1 MKKIVV
7 VLAVLVTGISHAQNV
22 GIGTDMPAS
31 KLTING
37 TDPDIGFMNN
47 GLAHGFIKANG
58 VNLTIGTAS
67 DNPTGKLIL
76 GTKDNNHFNID
87 HLGRVSIGTN
97 SNFDASFK
105 LNGTSPIFG
114 FLHEE
119 VQKGFLRLAGD
130 NFKMGTYPFN
140 SGKIVFSPKNVD
152 KIWIDEDGLMGIGTA
167 TPVSEL
173 TINGT
178 NPYIQIQNNASNK
191 GFLQAIGNDL
201 KLGTNSTNT
210 TGNLVLQTKLLDRMT
225 INENGQV
232 GIGTTN
238 PSSILSINSTDPI
251 VQLKNDDVD
260 KAFLQLV
267 GSDFKMGTN
276 SSNDYGRTIFRNNG
290 IDRMVVNYDGKV
302 GIGTMFP
309 YQTLTLN
316 ATTPSLGLSI
326 GESLYGS
333 VSVDNVSKDLIIEK
347 SSLGSGKIVINA
359 NGGSGWSIH
368 MTENGY
374 FHYGSGLTPTGYPF
388 SSQGKILA
396 PEFVALAVNSWPDYV
411 FEKNYNLMPLAEVK
425 KHIDHYHHL
434 PNIPPASQI
443 EKEGIPL
450 GDISKRLMEKIEELT
465 LYILQQQEQIDEL
478 KKLVQPQKKND

>member
-1 MKKIVV
+1 MKKIVLW
-7 VLAVLVTGISHAQNV
+7 LAVFITGTAHAQNV

-58 VNLTIGTAS
+58 VNFTIGTAS
-67 DNPTGKLIL
+67 DNPTGKLVL

-87 HLGRVSIGTN
+87 YLGRVSIGTN
-97 SNFDASFK
+97 SSFDASFK
-105 LNGTSPIFG
+105 LNGTSPTFG

-119 VQKGFLRLAGD
+119 VQKGFIRLGGD
-130 NFKMGTYPFN
+130 NFKFGTYPGN

-152 KIWIDEDGLMGIGTA
+152 KIWIDEDGQMGIGTS

-178 NPYIQIQNNASNK
+178 NPYIQLQNGASNK
-191 GFLQAIGNDL
+191 GFLQAMGNNL
-201 KLGTNSTNT
+201 KIGTNSTNT
-210 TGNLVLQTKLLDRMT
+210 TGSLVMQTQLVDRMT
-225 INENGQV
+225 IDETGQV
-232 GIGTTN
+232 GIGTTS

-251 VQLKNDDVD
+251 VQLKNDNVD

-267 GSDFKMGTN
+267 GSDFKLGTN
-276 SSNDYGRTIFRNNG
+276 STNDYGRTIFRNNG

-302 GIGTMFP
+302 GIGTLFP

-316 ATTPSLGLSI
+316 ATSPSLGLSI

-333 VSVDNVSKDLIIEK
+333 VSVENASKDFIIEK

-374 FHYGSGLTPTGYPF
+374 FHYGSGLTPGGYPF
-388 SSQGKILA
+388 SSQGKVLA
-396 PEFVALAVNSWPDYV
+396 PEFVALAVNNWPDYV
-411 FEKNYNLMPLAEVK
+411 FDKKYQLMPLAEVK
-425 KHIDHYHHL
+425 KYIEQHSHL
-434 PNIPPASQI
+434 PNIPPAAQL
-443 EKEGIPL
+443 EKEGVPL
-450 GDISKRLMEKIEELT
+450 GDISKKLMEKVEELT

-478 KKLVQPQKKND
+478 KKLVLLQKKND

>member
-1 MKKIVV
+1 MKKIIV
-7 VLAVLVTGISHAQNV
+7 VLAVFISGITQAQNV

-114 FLHEE
+114 FLHDE
-119 VQKGFLRLAGD
+119 VQKGFIRLGGD
-130 NFKMGTYPFN
+130 NFKFGTYPGN
-140 SGKIVFSPKNVD
+140 TGKIIFSPKNID

-201 KLGTNSTNT
+201 KIGTNSTNT

-225 INENGQV
+225 ITENGQV
-232 GIGTTN
+232 GIGTTA
-238 PSSILSINSTDPI
+238 PSSALTINGANPILQLQNNDIDKGFLQISGDNIKIGTNLSNNTGNVIIRTNGVDRMNVDEGGSVTIGDANDGYLLINSDQPGVTLQKSNLTHANI
-251 VQLKNDDVD
+251 YVDDNT
-260 KAFLQLV
+260 
-267 GSDFKMGTN
+267 GDF
-276 SSNDYGRTIFRNNG
+276 
-290 IDRMVVNYDGKV
+290 
-302 GIGTMFP
+302 
-309 YQTLTLN
+309 
-316 ATTPSLGLSI
+316 
-326 GESLYGS
+326 
-333 VSVDNVSKDLIIEK
+333 IIEK
-347 SSLGSGKIVINA
+347 TIQGNGRMVLRPAQGAGHSVYIN
-359 NGGSGWSIH
+359 
-368 MTENGY
+368 ENGQ
-374 FHYGSGLTPTGYPF
+374 FNFGTGLHPNGYRFSIEGNVIATGF
-388 SSQGKILA
+388 TTQS
-396 PEFVALAVNSWPDYV
+396 VANWPDYV
-411 FEKNYNLMPLAEVK
+411 FEKNYRLRPLNEVNEFIRANK
-425 KHIDHYHHL
+425 HL
-434 PNIPPASQI
+434 PGIPSAAEI
-443 EKEGIPL
+443 EKEGL
-450 GDISKRLMEKIEELT
+450 ELTDISKKLMEKVEELT

-478 KKLVQPQKKND
+478 KKLVQAQRKID